1 MGFHHPVDHAATF
14 TTRTHAVPQIGCWG
28 SVIEHYRL
36 KMTKDDNAFFQ
47 ALGQTIATLRKAQ
60 NMTQGQL
67 AEYLGISQQ
76 HMASFE
82 KGIRKVPAS
91 MLPTLAKRFS
101 ISVDELVGLKDK
113 AKRGPMPKL
122 QRQIEQVAQL
132 PRTKQKFVSEMLDT
146 VIQQAAH

>member
-1 MGFHHPVDHAATF
+1 
-14 TTRTHAVPQIGCWG
+14 
-28 SVIEHYRL
+28 
-36 KMTKDDNAFFQ
+36 MTKDDSAFFE
-47 ALGQTIATLRKAQ
+47 ALGQRIATLRKAQ
-60 NMTQGQL
+60 NMTQCQL

-82 KGIRKVPAS
+82 KGIRKVSASILPA
-91 MLPTLAKRFS
+91 LARLFS
-101 ISVDELVGLKDK
+101 ISVDELVGLKDTA
-113 AKRGPMPKL
+113 AKRGPAPKL

>member
-1 MGFHHPVDHAATF
+1 MRYYQQHFEDHRKTGGS
-14 TTRTHAVPQIGCWG
+14 IMS

-36 KMTKDDNAFFQ
+36 KMTEDDSAFFE
-47 ALGQTIATLRKAQ
+47 ALGQRIATLRKAQ

-91 MLPTLAKRFS
+91 ILPTLARLFS
-101 ISVDELVGLKDK
+101 ISVDELVGLKDTA

>member
-1 MGFHHPVDHAATF
+1 M
-14 TTRTHAVPQIGCWG
+14 RIN
-28 SVIEHYRL
+28 
-36 KMTKDDNAFFQ
+36 TKPGVTEDDSAFFQ

-91 MLPTLAKRFS
+91 MLPTLAKRFR
-101 ISVDELVGLKDK
+101 ISVDELVGLKDTA

>member
-1 MGFHHPVDHAATF
+1 MP
-14 TTRTHAVPQIGCWG
+14 
-28 SVIEHYRL
+28 SVIKHYRL
-36 KMTKDDNAFFQ
+36 KMTEDDSAFFQ
-47 ALGQTIATLRKAQ
+47 ALGHRIATLRKAQ

-91 MLPTLAKRFS
+91 ILPTLAKLFS
-101 ISVDELVGLKDK
+101 ISVDELVGLKDTA

>member
-1 MGFHHPVDHAATF
+1 M
-14 TTRTHAVPQIGCWG
+14 RIN
-28 SVIEHYRL
+28 
-36 KMTKDDNAFFQ
+36 TKPGVTEDDSAFFQ

-91 MLPTLAKRFS
+91 MLPTLAKRFR
-101 ISVDELVGLKDK
+101 ISVDELVGLKDTA

-132 PRTKQKFVSEMLDT
+132 PRTKQKFVSKMLDT